1 MTLCD
6 YQIAELGR
14 NGLVH
19 PFDPALVN
27 PCSLDVR
34 LGPTLLIEVPWSSEM
49 QTQCIEHTTHAE
61 PYYLEP
67 GEFVLAHTLEYV
79 KVPSKYAM
87 RFMLKSSRAR
97 EGIEHS
103 LAGFIDAGFEGSI
116 TLELSNVRRM
126 TSVPI
131 WYGMRIGQ
139 FEIVELDGVPLE
151 TYGKKGHYHGDSS
164 VQSSKGHFS

>member
-6 YQIAELGR
+6 FQIAELGR

-19 PFDPALVN
+19 PFEPALVN
-27 PCSLDVR
+27 PCSIDVR
-34 LGPTLLIEVPWSSEM
+34 LGPALMVETQWSADM
-49 QTQCIEHTTHAE
+49 QVLSIEHTTAE
-61 PYYLEP
+61 NPYWLQP

-79 KVPSKYAM
+79 KVPRKYAM

-97 EGIEHS
+97 EGLEHS

-116 TLELSNVRRM
+116 TLELSNVKRYHN
-126 TSVPI
+126 VAI

-139 FEIVELDGVPLE
+139 LEVTELDDVPLE
-151 TYGKKGHYHGDSS
+151 TYDKKGHYQGDKT
-164 VQSSKGHFS
+164 VQDSRGHFS